1 MRPTYHPYAP
11 VNPLRALFG
20 SRSRSAPAGPPA
32 EPKAGLD
39 SRRDR
44 ELESVTSLSTAL
56 GRAPDTRTVGRTLLD
71 EVRTLLGADF
81 CAVALVDESG
91 RGARGLVALEGDAEA
106 AWWNEVTIDFDTEPS
121 AIASAALEAEPIAVY
136 DFGRSPQVNP
146 RLAERVGAKSAAFVP
161 LVADERVRAVLVL
174 ATTEKPRV
182 FDAEELSL
190 LQTLASEAAL
200 ALERTRSASA
210 LAEALERERIVSSI
224 GRKVRSELDLEAVL
238 RVAVEETGKTAGVA
252 RCYIRL
258 GELGGPMPIRAEWD
272 DEGFVPIGSSS
283 ELLPVSNLAARERRT
298 VACRDIRTD
307 PALDDPTLG
316 NLQTLID
323 LDTLAVLATPIVV
336 FDRMIGIF
344 GLHRA
349 EPTTWS
355 DAEVSLAEAVARE
368 VGLALHAASLLEE
381 NTRRLDQ
388 QQTLLKAAQVVASE
402 LRLETVLQRLVVEVT
417 NLLDADAADCYLLDE
432 NGSILRC
439 AAVNGLDAALVE
451 LEFPAD
457 RGLAGEALRTGRSA
471 VSNDYVE
478 HQQPVPHSAYEGFTA
493 AVVAPMAWSGE
504 ARGVLGAGT
513 RDSKRR
519 FEPADAELLETFAG
533 LAGLAVRNAASFEQS
548 VRQAR
553 IQRGFFGIASALAE
567 PLSQTATLDAV
578 ANAASVALGASS
590 AAVLMPEGQGF
601 ALAATYELP
610 AAVGDL
616 LQGGIPESAAVLE
629 ECARERR
636 VLASPSVADDDRF
649 QDAWREAV
657 SAARLR
663 SLLAIPVD
671 PPRREEGGL
680 ALVFFAEP
688 RSFSDDDLEL
698 AQRLAGAARGAL
710 ERSELFEGER
720 TSRALSQQL
729 ARMGS
734 QLAAEL
740 DPAAVLD
747 ELVQQAPALLAA
759 DACCIRV
766 VEDDELIVTAV
777 HGEGLEGTL
786 GFRAPA
792 TAWLAGDVIQSRSP
806 AVLADA
812 SGDARLLADDPVLN
826 AGYRGYLGVPLV
838 GPETGIQGVLAV
850 YSQRPRAWREEE
862 VEALSALAGNASA
875 VLTNAEL
882 YQSVA
887 LERERSYAILA
898 NIADGIVAVD
908 RDGNVVL
915 WNTAAEQITG
925 VPAAGALGRTPHEVL
940 HRDLASEDESK
951 RGERVVPIRRGADE
965 VWLSLTEAVM
975 RDPTG
980 GVSGRIFAFRD
991 VSAERLV
998 EQMKSD
1004 FVSTVSHELRA
1015 PLTSIY
1021 GFAETLLRRDVLFA
1035 EEERQTF
1042 LGYVASEAQRL
1053 TGIVDTL
1060 LSVARLDAG
1069 DLHVEVAPIDVR
1081 SVVSEVVTSGEAWA
1095 AAAGNGHRF
1104 VVDVPDEPLA
1114 AAADHEKLRQILAN
1128 LVENAVKFSPEGGTV
1143 TVGARLA
1150 GGAVELRVVDE
1161 GIGIPAGE
1169 RERIFRKFHRVES
1182 GGRDRGGT
1190 GLGLFIARGLVSAM
1204 GGRIWVD
1211 SDEGRGSSFA
1221 FELPLAAEPALD
1233 RS

>member
-1 MRPTYHPYAP
+1 VDGRP
-11 VNPLRALFG
+11 
-20 SRSRSAPAGPPA
+20 
-32 EPKAGLD
+32 ELD
-39 SRRDR
+39 T
-44 ELESVTSLSTAL
+44 VTSLTTAL
-56 GRAPDTRTVGRTLLD
+56 ARAPDPRAVGRTLLD
-71 EVRTLLGADF
+71 EVRKRFGADF
-81 CAVALVDESG
+81 CAVAVVHEGG
-91 RGARGLVALEGDAEA
+91 RGADGLVALEGDSEA
-106 AWWNEVTIDFDTEPS
+106 DWWDEVTIDFDTEPS
-121 AIASAALEAEPIAVY
+121 AIGSAAREAEPIAIY
-136 DFGRSPQVNP
+136 DVGRSAQVNR
-146 RLAERVGAKSAAFVP
+146 RLAERVGAKSAAFIP
-161 LVADERVRAVLVL
+161 LIAYERVRAVLVL
-174 ATTEKPRV
+174 ASTDRPRV
-182 FDAEELSL
+182 FGDEELSL
-190 LQTLASEAAL
+190 LQSLASEAAL
-200 ALERTRSASA
+200 ALERTRSATA

-238 RVAVEETGKTAGVA
+238 RVAVEETGKTTGVA

-258 GELGGPMPIRAEWD
+258 GEPGGPMPIRAEWD
-272 DEGFVPIGSSS
+272 DDGFVPIGSSS

-298 VACRDIRTD
+298 VACGDVLTD

-316 NLQTLID
+316 NRETLAA
-323 LDTLAVLATPIVV
+323 LDTRAVLATPIVV

-344 GLHRA
+344 GLHRS
-349 EPTTWS
+349 EPTSWS
-355 DAEVSLAEAVARE
+355 EAEISLAETVARE
-368 VGLALHAASLLEE
+368 VGLALHAASLLDE
-381 NTRRLDQ
+381 NARRLDQ
-388 QQTLLKAAQVVASE
+388 QQALLKASQVVASE
-402 LRLETVLQRLVVEVT
+402 LRLETVLQRLVLEVT

-432 NGSILRC
+432 DGAVLRC

-451 LEFPAD
+451 FEFPAA

-471 VSNDYVE
+471 LSNGYVDYA
-478 HQQPVPHSAYEGFTA
+478 QPIPHTAYEGFTGA
-493 AVVAPMAWSGE
+493 LVAPMAWSGE
-504 ARGVLGAGT
+504 ARGVLGVGT
-513 RDSKRR
+513 RDPKRQ
-519 FEPADAELLETFAG
+519 FGPIDAELLETFAS
-533 LAGLAVRNAASFEQS
+533 LAGLAVRNAASYEQS

-578 ANAASVALGASS
+578 ASAASVALGATS
-590 AAVLMPEGQGF
+590 AAVLMPEGQGL

-610 AAVGDL
+610 AAVENL
-616 LQGGIPESAAVLE
+616 LRAGIPESARVLE

-636 VLASPSVADDDRF
+636 VLASPALSDDDRF
-649 QDAWREAV
+649 EDAWRGAAAEAG
-657 SAARLR
+657 LE

-671 PPRREEGGL
+671 PPRGEEGGL

-734 QLAAEL
+734 LLAAEL

-759 DACCIRV
+759 EACSIRV

-777 HGEGLEGTL
+777 HGEGLDGTL
-786 GFRAPA
+786 GFRAPT
-792 TAWLAGDVIQSRSP
+792 TAWLAGDVIQSHTP
-806 AVLADA
+806 VVLADA
-812 SGDARLLADDPVLN
+812 GGDARLLADDPALN

-925 VPAAGALGRTPHEVL
+925 VPAAAALGRTPYEVL
-940 HRDLASEDESK
+940 HRDLASEDESTL
-951 RGERVVPIRRGADE
+951 GERVVPIRRGADE
-965 VWLSLTEAVM
+965 VYLSLTEAVM

-1021 GFAETLLRRDVLFA
+1021 GFAETLLRRDVLFG

-1069 DLHVEVAPIDVR
+1069 DLQVEVGPIDVR
-1081 SVVSEVVTSGEAWA
+1081 AVVAEVVTSIEA
-1095 AAAGNGHRF
+1095 AAAGLGNGHRF

-1143 TVGARLA
+1143 TVGARRA
-1150 GGAVELRVVDE
+1150 GAAVEVRVVDE

-1169 RERIFRKFHRVES
+1169 REHIFRKFHRVES

-1221 FELPLAAEPALD
+1221 FELPLAAEPVLD
-1233 RS
+1233 RD